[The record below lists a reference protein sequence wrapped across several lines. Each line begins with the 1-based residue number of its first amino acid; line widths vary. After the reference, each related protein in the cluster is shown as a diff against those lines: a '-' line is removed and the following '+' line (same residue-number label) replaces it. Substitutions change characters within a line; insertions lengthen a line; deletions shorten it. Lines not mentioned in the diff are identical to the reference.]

1 MNCDAFL
8 SLLQFSDGLFPAGS
22 YAHSFGLESYA
33 ADGTIRDAQGVQSF
47 LLSYLQGSVA
57 PTDVIA
63 ALASRKAALR
73 EPAARLQCCLAIDR
87 SLDAMKFGSE
97 LRAASRQMG
106 RQVLRIAANLSPELP
121 SNGVAADLFSA
132 VERDGTPGHHAM
144 AFGAAGAVFGWREA
158 EMACAFLYATCAGLV
173 AAALRLL
180 SLGQLA
186 GQQVL
191 WSLAPAITTLVE
203 EVQDKDMDDISS
215 FAPGIEIASMRHA
228 TLDARLFRS

>member
-33 ADGTIRDAQGVQSF
+33 ADGTIRDAEGVEGF
-47 LLSYLQGSVA
+47 LLSY
-57 PTDVIA
+57 
-63 ALASRKAALR
+63 SRVPSRRRMSLRRSLR
-73 EPAARLQCCLAIDR
+73 EKRRCGSLRRGCSAVAIDQ

-106 RQVLRIAANLSPELP
+106 RQVLRIAANLGPQLS
-121 SNGVAADLFSA
+121 SNRVAADLFSA
-132 VERDGTPGHHAM
+132 VESDGTPGHHAM
-144 AFGAAGAVFGWREA
+144 AFGAVGAVFGWREP
-158 EMACAFLYATCAGLV
+158 EMAAALLYATCAGLV

-191 WSLAPAITTLVE
+191 WSLAPAIAALVE
-203 EVQDKDMDDISS
+203 EVQDKDMNDIWS

-228 TLDARLFRS
+228 MLDARLFRS